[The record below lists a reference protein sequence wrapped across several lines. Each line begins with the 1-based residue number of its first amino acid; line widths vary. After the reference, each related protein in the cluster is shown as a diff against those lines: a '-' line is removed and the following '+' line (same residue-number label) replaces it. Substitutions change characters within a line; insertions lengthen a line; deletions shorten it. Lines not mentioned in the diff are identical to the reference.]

1 MFPPGL
7 GPGGSCFCCPRAL
20 CPGGLIFAFG
30 HAPGLGSGFLLLVAL
45 RALGSEN
52 AGIPV
57 DYFPVGLRKLYL
69 DKLHPWI
76 FLKDS

>member
-7 GPGGSCFCCPRAL
+7 V
-20 CPGGLIFAFG
+20 PGGLIFAFG
-30 HAPGLGSGFLLLVAL
+30 RAPGLGSGFLLLVAL